1 MANVNIKFN
10 GKDFL
15 LSCDD
20 GQEEHLE
27 ELLVHIDQKF
37 NDLKIDLGNIG
48 ENKLLLITSVKI
60 MDEYF
65 ETKKKVEQ
73 KKSELKNLSDKFR
86 ELRSLVYDYKDK
98 KEEEMKQLSQDYEGF
113 KKEIEKNKE
122 DYEKIIEIAT
132 NEIENFIEKAN
143 LGNPVQ

>member
-10 GKDFL
+10 GKNFL

-27 ELLVHIDQKF
+27 DLLIQIKKKF
-37 NDLKIDLGNIG
+37 SDLKNELGNIG

-73 KKSELKNLSDKFR
+73 KKEELKNLSDKFK
-86 ELRSLVYDYKDK
+86 ELKSLVYKYKDE
-98 KEEEMKQLSQDYEGF
+98 KEDEMRKLTKDYNDFE
-113 KKEIEKNKE
+113 KEIKKNKE
-122 DYEKIIEIAT
+122 NYDKIIEEAT
-132 NEIENFIEKAN
+132 NEIENFVQKAN
-143 LGNPVQ
+143 LENPVQ

>member
-10 GKDFL
+10 GKNFL
-15 LSCDD
+15 LSCED

-27 ELLVHIDQKF
+27 ELLIHINQKF
-37 NDLKIDLGNIG
+37 NDLKNELGNIG

-73 KKSELKNLSDKFR
+73 KKIELKNLSDKFK
-86 ELRSLVYDYKDK
+86 ELKSLVYEYKDK
-98 KEEEMKQLSQDYEGF
+98 KEEEMKQLTQDYEDF
-113 KKEIEKNKE
+113 EKEIKKNKE
-122 DYEKIIEIAT
+122 DYEKIIEDAT
-132 NEIENFIEKAN
+132 DEIENFVQKAN
-143 LGNPVQ
+143 LEKPVQ